1 MTVRA
6 LLAVLVSAA
15 ALAQQPRIDR
25 LTPAEAPIAGG
36 TIVTVTGTNLAGAS
50 VLLDS
55 IPIVPLSQSASEI
68 RLSMPK
74 HDSGYAAISA
84 RNASGTAYAEFL
96 YVPPALDQIA
106 PGNITTVAGAGN
118 YVRDFGKATEALVA
132 PNGIAL
138 ARNGVLYVS
147 EPLFGKVDRVNP
159 DGTIERVTHFGSAG
173 LSSGDGGPA
182 VDAVISFPTALSV
195 DAAGNVY
202 VPDHTYRI
210 RRIDAASGIITTIA
224 GDGIQGYSG
233 DNGPASAARIGLPTH
248 CAISGDDFFYIDFD
262 AMRIRRIDLKSGIIS
277 AFAGGGAGDAGDG
290 GSALNAKFNI
300 GDSDR
305 GDLVAD
311 SHGNLYLAD
320 SANNR
325 VRRIER
331 ATGIITHFVSAN
343 GVRAL
348 AVDANDNVYYGYGGR
363 IGKAAPDGH
372 VLETWGGDRN
382 FDGFPADG
390 TPAHDTIAGLV
401 VGLAVEANGNVIY
414 SDAAVGRVR
423 RIDIATQKIETVA
436 GIGPSIIGENGRA
449 IASLLSPT
457 DLKLL
462 DDGSILFGDASG
474 RMRKLDRNG
483 NVSTV
488 AGSGMNSG
496 RSFDVDAAH
505 AVVAAVG
512 LNIQRTGNIDFADA
526 TYVRRL
532 RPDGRVVPL
541 VSRNAN
547 CDYAGDGG
555 PAIDARVC
563 QVWDTVTDRDGNLLV
578 ADTNNNRIRRVDA
591 QTGVITTMIGNGGRR
606 NGFEGYGSGE
616 VCGDG
621 GPAIDA
627 CLNTPY
633 GLALDA
639 NGDLYIGEENRL
651 RRVRKSGIIET
662 FVPNVHM
669 TKLLFGFAGLLY
681 APRYSS
687 RLVRYDRNATET
699 QLAGSNPTND
709 GVGDGGPAANA
720 MLRIAHQ
727 ANGIAIDT
735 DGNIFLADQGNGRIR
750 AIRYG
755 AVLAPPGAT
764 ISAAANGS
772 RITMTVR
779 DGSGAPAPSVRV
791 ELEAPASGASC
802 RLANPFA
809 ITDANGTATVVCT
822 PNCVPGNYAVTLRPV
837 NGLSATSVS
846 LGNSAAPCKRRST

>member
-1 MTVRA
+1 MTVSGA
-6 LLAVLVSAA
+6 
-15 ALAQQPRIDR
+15 
-25 LTPAEAPIAGG
+25 
-36 TIVTVTGTNLAGAS
+36 NLSGAS

-55 IPIVPLSQSASEI
+55 AAIVPLSQSASEI

-74 HDSGYAAISA
+74 HDSGYVVISA
-84 RNASGTAYAEFL
+84 RNARGTAYAEFL

-159 DGTIERVTHFGSAG
+159 DGTIERVTHFGAAG
-173 LSSGDGGPA
+173 LSGGDGGPA
-182 VDAVISFPTALSV
+182 VDATISFPTALSV

-277 AFAGGGAGDAGDG
+277 AFAGGGVGDSGDG
-290 GSALNAKFNI
+290 GPALNAKFNI

-305 GDLVAD
+305 GDLAAD
-311 SHGNLYLAD
+311 SHGNVYLAD

-348 AVDANDNVYYGYGGR
+348 AVDANDNVYYGYGGH
-363 IGKAAPDGH
+363 IGKAA
-372 VLETWGGDRN
+372 
-382 FDGFPADG
+382 ADG

-401 VGLAVEANGNVIY
+401 VGLAVDANGNVIY

-423 RIDIATQKIETVA
+423 RINIATQKIETVA
-436 GIGPSIIGENGRA
+436 GIGPAIIGENGRA

-462 DDGSILFGDASG
+462 DDGGILFGDASG

-512 LNIQRTGNIDFADA
+512 LNVQRTGNIDFADA
-526 TYVRRL
+526 TMVRRL
-532 RPDGRVVPL
+532 RPDGMVVPL

-578 ADTNNNRIRRVDA
+578 ADTNNNRIRRIDA
-591 QTGVITTMIGNGGRR
+591 QTGVITTIIGNGGRR

-633 GLALDA
+633 GLAFDA

-681 APRYSS
+681 APRYPS
-687 RLVRYDRNATET
+687 RLVRYDRNATEM
-699 QLAGSNPTND
+699 QLAGSDPVSE

-727 ANGIAIDT
+727 ANGIAIDA

-764 ISAAANGS
+764 MSATASGS
-772 RITMTVR
+772 RINMTVR

-791 ELEAPASGASC
+791 DFEAPASGPSC

-822 PNCVPGNYAVTLRPV
+822 PNCVPGNYTVTLRPV
-837 NGLSATSVS
+837 NGLSATPVS